1 MPTQTADAVEP
12 ALAAG
17 GLAVTVHG
25 TAGVVDIVVPSDAHA
40 SDLAREYATAVGLP
54 AAPVLRDRRGEIV
67 PPDASLASRG
77 ITTGALLAADSP
89 PTQAYTRREAAET
102 PAPEPVTA
110 GNFSFYWV
118 GLATLLAVAAAG
130 LGVYA
135 EGWHQLTIA
144 AVLGVGA
151 LIGLVPTGPYAARRA
166 IVAPAFAAGAGF
178 VITVQ
183 PVAETLPMAVGV
195 AGLTGAIV
203 ATIARSL
210 VDTADAALKIWT
222 IAGVAVFVV
231 TALCALFGTSPQVPW
246 SILFAAAALA
256 ARIVPSYAVDVPDS
270 YLLDVSKLSVTA
282 WSARAK
288 TASGKTTVPIDEVT
302 HVADRGARTLA
313 AASWAVLAV
322 VVASGPALV
331 ATATANVDRV
341 GGWVITLAGAF
352 VILLSARS
360 YRYWLPRGV
369 LRVAGI
375 IALAV
380 GVRAFVGWAAPELV
394 SWFGVGVVVI
404 GFAVI
409 IAAIATGRGWR
420 SAKWAARADWAE
432 SLCGAIVIASFV
444 VSSGFFRHLWE
455 SGFSS

>member
-1 MPTQTADAVEP
+1 MPTQTADAAPP

-54 AAPVLRDRRGEIV
+54 APPVLRDRRGDV
-67 PPDASLASRG
+67 LVPDASLASRG
-77 ITTGALLAADSP
+77 ITSGALLAADSP
-89 PTQAYTRREAAET
+89 PTQAYSRPEIVESVAPRR
-102 PAPEPVTA
+102 A
-110 GNFSFYWV
+110 GSFSFYWV

-130 LGVYA
+130 FGAQADGWQQPATAALLG
-135 EGWHQLTIA
+135 L
-144 AVLGVGA
+144 GA
-151 LIGLVPTGPYAARRA
+151 LIGILPTGPYAARRS
-166 IVAPAFAAGAGF
+166 IVAPAFAAGAAF
-178 VITVQ
+178 VITID
-183 PVAETLPMAVGV
+183 PAPETLPMAVGV
-195 AGLTGAIV
+195 AGLSAAIV
-203 ATIARSL
+203 ATISRSL
-210 VDTADAALKIWT
+210 VNDVDAPLKVWT
-222 IAGVAVFVV
+222 LTGSAVFVV
-231 TALCALFGTSPQVPW
+231 TALCALLGTSPQVPW

-288 TASGKTTVPIDEVT
+288 TSSSTATVPFGEVT
-302 HVADRGARTLA
+302 QVAERGTRTLA
-313 AASWAVLAV
+313 AASWAILAV
-322 VVASGPALV
+322 VAVSGPGLV
-331 ATATANVDRV
+331 ATATADVDRV
-341 GGWVITLAGAF
+341 GAWVIMLAGAF

-369 LRVAGI
+369 LRIAGV

-380 GVRAFVGWAAPELV
+380 GVHAFVRWADPELV
-394 SWFGVGVVVI
+394 SWFGLGVVLI
-404 GFAVI
+404 GLAVI
-409 IAAIATGRGWR
+409 VAAIATGRGWR

-432 SLCGAIVIASFV
+432 SLCGAAVIAAFV

-455 SGFSS
+455 SGFRG

>member
-54 AAPVLRDRRGEIV
+54 AAPVLRDRRGEVIQ
-67 PPDASLASRG
+67 PDASLASRG
-77 ITTGALLAADSP
+77 ITSGALLAADSP
-89 PTQAYTRREAAET
+89 PTQAYARREVVETAA
-102 PAPEPVTA
+102 PVQA
-110 GNFSFYWV
+110 GSFSFYWV

-130 LGVYA
+130 FGA
-135 EGWHQLTIA
+135 QADGWQRLAIA
-144 AVLGVGA
+144 ALLALGA
-151 LIGLVPTGPYAARRA
+151 LIGIIPAGPYAARRA
-166 IVAPAFAAGAGF
+166 IAAPAFAAAAAF
-178 VITVQ
+178 VITVD
-183 PVAETLPMAVGV
+183 PAPETLPMAVGV
-195 AGLTGAIV
+195 AGLSAAVV
-203 ATIARSL
+203 ATVSRSL
-210 VDTADAALKIWT
+210 VDTVDAALKIWT
-222 IAGVAVFVV
+222 ATGVVVFVV
-231 TALCALFGTSPQVPW
+231 TALCALLGTSPQVPW

-288 TASGKTTVPIDEVT
+288 TTSGKATVPVDEVT
-302 HVADRGARTLA
+302 EVAERGARTLA

-322 VVASGPALV
+322 VAVSGPALV
-331 ATATANVDRV
+331 ATATDDVDRI
-341 GGWVITLAGAF
+341 GGWLITLAGAF

-369 LRVAGI
+369 LRVAGV
-375 IALAV
+375 IALVV
-380 GVRAFVGWAAPELV
+380 GVHAFVGWVDPELV
-394 SWFGVGVVVI
+394 SWFGLGVVVI

-420 SAKWAARADWAE
+420 SAKWAARADWSE
-432 SLCGAIVIASFV
+432 SLCGAAVIASFV

-455 SGFSS
+455 SGFNG

>member
-1 MPTQTADAVEP
+1 MSTQTADAVEP

-54 AAPVLRDRRGEIV
+54 AAPVLRDRRGEVIQ
-67 PPDASLASRG
+67 PDASLASRG
-77 ITTGALLAADSP
+77 ITSGALLAADSP
-89 PTQAYTRREAAET
+89 PTQAYARREVVETAA
-102 PAPEPVTA
+102 PVRA
-110 GNFSFYWV
+110 GSFSFYWV

-130 LGVYA
+130 FGA
-135 EGWHQLTIA
+135 QADGWQRLAIA
-144 AVLGVGA
+144 GLLALGA
-151 LIGLVPTGPYAARRA
+151 LIGIIPAGPYAARRA
-166 IVAPAFAAGAGF
+166 IAAPAFAAGAAF
-178 VITVQ
+178 VITVD
-183 PVAETLPMAVGV
+183 PVPETLPMAVGV
-195 AGLTGAIV
+195 AGLSAAVV
-203 ATIARSL
+203 ATISRSL
-210 VDTADAALKIWT
+210 VDTVDEALKIWT
-222 IAGVAVFVV
+222 TTGVVVFVV
-231 TALCALFGTSPQVPW
+231 TALCALLGTSPQVPW

-288 TASGKTTVPIDEVT
+288 TTSGKATVPIDEVT
-302 HVADRGARTLA
+302 QVAGRGARTLA

-322 VVASGPALV
+322 VAVSGPALV
-331 ATATANVDRV
+331 ATATDDVDRIGV
-341 GGWVITLAGAF
+341 WLILLAGAF

-369 LRVAGI
+369 LRVAGV

-380 GVRAFVGWAAPELV
+380 GVRAFVGWADPELV
-394 SWFGVGVVVI
+394 SWFGLGVVVI

-420 SAKWAARADWAE
+420 SAKWASRADWAE
-432 SLCGAIVIASFV
+432 SLCGAAVIASFV

-455 SGFSS
+455 SGFNG

>member
-54 AAPVLRDRRGEIV
+54 APPVLRDRRGDV
-67 PPDASLASRG
+67 LVPDASLASRG
-77 ITTGALLAADSP
+77 VTSGALLAADSP
-89 PTQAYTRREAAET
+89 PTQAYARREVVEMV
-102 PAPEPVTA
+102 APRPA

-130 LGVYA
+130 FGAQADGWQQTATAALLG
-135 EGWHQLTIA
+135 I
-144 AVLGVGA
+144 GA
-151 LIGLVPTGPYAARRA
+151 LVGLIPAGPYAARRA
-166 IVAPAFAAGAGF
+166 VVAPAFAAGAAF
-178 VITVQ
+178 VFTVD
-183 PVAETLPMAVGV
+183 PTPETLPIAIGV
-195 AGLTGAIV
+195 AGLSAAIV

-210 VDTADAALKIWT
+210 VDEVDPALEVWT
-222 IAGVAVFVV
+222 MTGVAVFVV
-231 TALCALFGTSPQVPW
+231 TALCALLGTSPQVPW

-288 TASGKTTVPIDEVT
+288 TTSSTSTVPFGEVT
-302 HVADRGARTLA
+302 QVAERGARTLA
-313 AASWAVLAV
+313 AASWAVLGLV
-322 VVASGPALV
+322 VVSAPGVV
-331 ATATANVDRV
+331 ATATAPVDRI
-341 GGWVITLAGAF
+341 GAWVILLAGAF

-369 LRVAGI
+369 LRVAGV

-380 GVRAFVGWAAPELV
+380 GVRAFVGWADPELV
-394 SWFGVGVVVI
+394 SWLGLGAVVI

-420 SAKWAARADWAE
+420 SAKWAARADWSE
-432 SLCGAIVIASFV
+432 SLCGAAVIASFV

-455 SGFSS
+455 SGFSG

>member
-54 AAPVLRDRRGEIV
+54 AAPVLRDRRGDMLD
-67 PPDASLASRG
+67 PDASLASRG
-77 ITTGALLAADSP
+77 VTSGALLAADSP
-89 PTQAYTRREAAET
+89 PTQSYARRAVVESVA
-102 PAPEPVTA
+102 PARA
-110 GNFSFYWV
+110 GSFSFYWV
-118 GLATLLAVAAAG
+118 GLATLLTVAAAG
-130 LGVYA
+130 FGAQADGWQRLAVAALLG
-135 EGWHQLTIA
+135 L
-144 AVLGVGA
+144 GA
-151 LIGLVPTGPYAARRA
+151 LVGIIPAGPYAARRA
-166 IVAPAFAAGAGF
+166 IAAPAFAAGAAF
-178 VITVQ
+178 VITVD

-195 AGLTGAIV
+195 AGLAAAVV
-203 ATIARSL
+203 ATISRSL
-210 VDTADAALKIWT
+210 VDDVDAALKVWT
-222 IAGVAVFVV
+222 STGVALFVV

-282 WSARAK
+282 WSARAQTTSSK
-288 TASGKTTVPIDEVT
+288 PTVPFDEVT
-302 HVADRGARTLA
+302 VVAERGARTLA
-313 AASWAVLAV
+313 AAAWGVLG
-322 VVASGPALV
+322 VVAVSGPALV
-331 ATATANVDRV
+331 ATATADVDRI
-341 GGWVITLAGAF
+341 GGWVILLAGAF

-369 LRVAGI
+369 LRVAGV

-380 GVRAFVGWAAPELV
+380 GVHAFVGWADPELV
-394 SWFGVGVVVI
+394 RWFGLGVVVI
-404 GFAVI
+404 GFVVI

-420 SAKWAARADWAE
+420 SAKWASRADWAE
-432 SLCGAIVIASFV
+432 SLCGAAVIASFV

-455 SGFSS
+455 SGFNG

>member
-54 AAPVLRDRRGEIV
+54 AAPVLRDRRGEVIQ
-67 PPDASLASRG
+67 PDASLASRG
-77 ITTGALLAADSP
+77 ITSGALLAADSP
-89 PTQAYTRREAAET
+89 PTQAYARREVVET
-102 PAPEPVTA
+102 AVPVQA
-110 GNFSFYWV
+110 GSFSFYWV

-130 LGVYA
+130 FGA
-135 EGWHQLTIA
+135 QADGWQRLAIA
-144 AVLGVGA
+144 ALLALGA
-151 LIGLVPTGPYAARRA
+151 LIGIIPAGPYAARRA
-166 IVAPAFAAGAGF
+166 IAAPAFAAGAAF
-178 VITVQ
+178 VITVD
-183 PVAETLPMAVGV
+183 PAPETLPMAVGV
-195 AGLTGAIV
+195 AGLSAAVV
-203 ATIARSL
+203 ATVSRSL
-210 VDTADAALKIWT
+210 VDTVDAALKIWT
-222 IAGVAVFVV
+222 ATGVVVFVV
-231 TALCALFGTSPQVPW
+231 TALCALLGTSPQVPW

-288 TASGKTTVPIDEVT
+288 PTSGKATVPIDEVT
-302 HVADRGARTLA
+302 EVAERGARTLA

-322 VVASGPALV
+322 VAVSGPALV
-331 ATATANVDRV
+331 ATATDDVDRI
-341 GGWVITLAGAF
+341 GGWLITLAGAF

-369 LRVAGI
+369 LRVAGV
-375 IALAV
+375 IALVV
-380 GVRAFVGWAAPELV
+380 GVRAFVGWVDPELV
-394 SWFGVGVVVI
+394 SWFGLGVVVI

-409 IAAIATGRGWR
+409 IAAVATGQGWR
-420 SAKWAARADWAE
+420 SAKWASRADWAE
-432 SLCGAIVIASFV
+432 SLCGAAVIASFV

-455 SGFSS
+455 SGFNG